1 VNNVVTKIS
10 TPYSTGHI
18 PCPYGCGR
26 SFKHATQKAIHIRK
40 VHTGERPFVCKVEG
54 CGKAF
59 YSSGDLKSHE
69 KTHSGLKPFECP
81 TCGKALSSR
90 NALKVH
96 IKALHTLERPFKCE
110 VPNCGMTYMTRL
122 DLDRHM
128 KKHVKWE
135 QKEEKAKMAN
145 LEKRT
150 EKAERKL
157 RQVLEKQVKNQ
168 SGEARVSVNLSAGRL
183 VALAPGEPPPEG
195 AVAYFVPNANGA
207 GMPLDKLD
215 VTYARG
221 KYRRGSSKSTG
232 GDGTSGMEPSSSLL
246 SREGEEGDGDDPTVQ
261 GATDALK
268 SRAHRS
274 SDGKRPVGLS
284 SDGIGGAFSGLLASG
299 SVPGVPNGAFPP
311 GGLSASGAFANLLA
325 GGDANQKT
333 SPNSLFGGNFGALTP
348 TGLSFGGLQLP
359 SPNASGHLNVDLGSM
374 DLPSPVARALAAG
387 AGAAMLGTSHG
398 GKDGAVGANGANGAV
413 GATTT
418 RAEGPG
424 PLVGS
429 RLGPRDAPEAL
440 FSAAP
445 ATAEEAAV
453 DAAPV
458 DAPEEKKPLPGSNRP
473 KRADLS
479 IEIPA
484 DDRTA
489 AGTAATAGAGETR
502 RAEAAATTD
511 VHGGGD
517 GRGTKRTRSASLSEP
532 VSGGRSTR
540 SRRGGE

>member
-1 VNNVVTKIS
+1 MRRPTTDHPARSPLGKNRRKIVNNVVTKIS

-261 GATDALK
+261 GATDAQNAL
-268 SRAHRS
+268 RAAANGTTA
-274 SDGKRPVGLS
+274 DGGNGVVTPVAARKTHKRKASALAPADNAGDAEAMLRATKKKLLETRLRREYDQGGFKGAIPFQSWRRGLS
-284 SDGIGGAFSGLLASG
+284 TEVCQKFQDEVAKLVHSGIDGVI
-299 SVPGVPNGAFPP
+299 
-311 GGLSASGAFANLLA
+311 
-325 GGDANQKT
+325 T
-333 SPNSLFGGNFGALTP
+333 
-348 TGLSFGGLQLP
+348 
-359 SPNASGHLNVDLGSM
+359 
-374 DLPSPVARALAAG
+374 
-387 AGAAMLGTSHG
+387 
-398 GKDGAVGANGANGAV
+398 
-413 GATTT
+413 
-418 RAEGPG
+418 
-424 PLVGS
+424 
-429 RLGPRDAPEAL
+429 
-440 FSAAP
+440 
-445 ATAEEAAV
+445 EAA
-453 DAAPV
+453 
-458 DAPEEKKPLPGSNRP
+458 
-473 KRADLS
+473 
-479 IEIPA
+479 
-484 DDRTA
+484 
-489 AGTAATAGAGETR
+489 
-502 RAEAAATTD
+502 
-511 VHGGGD
+511 
-517 GRGTKRTRSASLSEP
+517 
-532 VSGGRSTR
+532 
-540 SRRGGE
+540 